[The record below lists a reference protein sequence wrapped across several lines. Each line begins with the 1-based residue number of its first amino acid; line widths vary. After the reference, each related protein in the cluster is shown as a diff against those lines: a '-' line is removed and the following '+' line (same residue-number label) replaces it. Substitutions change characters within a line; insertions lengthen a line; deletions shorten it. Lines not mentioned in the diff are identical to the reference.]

1 MKSSDDLF
9 LLIKSLTR
17 TEKRYFKIF
26 TNGNSNGNEFNYLN
40 LFNLI
45 DKQDVYDE
53 KKVIADFFKNREIKN
68 FSNEKKHLY
77 NLILKSLNKYHSTIS
92 KENELNE
99 LLNSAQILNKKQLP
113 EQSNKLLDKLTLFAE
128 KHELYTGLI
137 KIGELRSELIRQKA
151 TSSTDMKE
159 EFDSI
164 RHYSNLAIERL
175 TVENE
180 YNELFTILLEKIRK
194 DGEVLRHPSEMQ
206 WYIDFM
212 ANPLLE
218 NEENAKTIKS
228 KSIFYFINGT
238 VYYITGNHEKAYYY
252 YQKDIEHL
260 ENESKNTPVESSLYS
275 AKISNM
281 CTICLKKGDSKAL
294 SLYLEKLKNCPANF
308 PMEKSKL
315 FYRYYD
321 LLLKSHILTGEFD
334 KAIDLYHSI
343 KNELNEHIDIIHK
356 SRIISLNYYMAYAY
370 LGKGD
375 FKGSMVWI
383 NKLLDEKTNYR
394 NDLLSFTRILNCIIQ
409 YEIGNE
415 NSQESAYR
423 ATVYFFKKHNKSYR
437 FEELFLKFFSKILKE
452 LDPEKRKKWMNEF
465 KIELVE
471 LINNPFESS
480 FIECFDMISWL
491 EHKISGESF
500 GSVVRGNDFGIKK
513 LSKQQRT

>member
-1 MKSSDDLF
+1 MKSSDELF
-9 LLIKSLTR
+9 VLIKSLTR

-26 TNGNSNGNEFNYLN
+26 TNGNSTGNEFNYLN

-45 DKQDVYDE
+45 DKQDIYDE
-53 KKVIADFFKNREIKN
+53 KKVITDFFKNREIKN

-77 NLILKSLNKYHSTIS
+77 GQILKSLNKYHSTIS

-113 EQSNKLLDKLTLFAE
+113 EQCSKLLDKLTLFAE
-128 KHELYTGLI
+128 KHELYAGLI

-151 TSSTDMKE
+151 NSSIDMKE
-159 EFDSI
+159 EFDTI

-175 TVENE
+175 TIEQQ
-180 YNELFTILLEKIRK
+180 YNELNTHFLEKIRK
-194 DGEVLRHPSEMQ
+194 DGEVLRHPSEMK

-212 ANPLLE
+212 DNPLLE
-218 NEENAKTIKS
+218 SEDNAKTLKS
-228 KSIFYFINGT
+228 KSVYYFINGT
-238 VYYITGNHEKAYYY
+238 VYFILGNLEKAYHYY
-252 YQKDIEHL
+252 KKDIEHL
-260 ENESKNTPVESSLYS
+260 EKESKNTSVESSLYS

-294 SLYLEKLKNCPANF
+294 SFYLEKLKNCPAHF

-321 LLLKSHILTGEFD
+321 LLLKSHILTGKFD

-343 KNELNEHIDIIHK
+343 KNELKEHLNIIHK

-375 FKGSMVWI
+375 FKGSMIWI

-394 NDLLSFTRILNCIIQ
+394 NDLLSFARVLNCIIQ
-409 YEIGNE
+409 FEIGNE

-423 ATVYFFKKHNKSYR
+423 ATAYYFKKHNKSFS

-452 LDPEKRKKWMNEF
+452 FDPEKRKKWMLEF
-465 KIELVE
+465 KNELVA
-471 LINNPFESS
+471 LLDNPFESG

-491 EHKISGESF
+491 EHKLSGESF
-500 GSVVRGNDFGIKK
+500 ASIIKDK
-513 LSKQQRT
+513 THISITI

>member
-1 MKSSDDLF
+1 MANLHTAGMKSSDDLF

-40 LFNLI
+40 LFTVI
-45 DKQDVYDE
+45 DKQSEYDE
-53 KKVIADFFKNREIKN
+53 KKVITDFFKNREIKN

-99 LLNSAQILNKKQLP
+99 MLNSAQILNKKQLP
-113 EQSNKLLDKLTLFAE
+113 EQCNKLLDKLTLFAE
-128 KHELYTGLI
+128 KHELYAGLI
-137 KIGELRSELIRQKA
+137 TIGELRSELIRQKA
-151 TSSTDMKE
+151 NSSTDMKE

-164 RHYSNLAIERL
+164 RHYSNFAIDRL
-175 TVENE
+175 TIENH
-180 YNELFTILLEKIRK
+180 YNELFTTILEKIRK

-218 NEENAKTIKS
+218 NEKNAKTIKS

-238 VYYITGNHEKAYYY
+238 VYYIIGNLEKAFSF

-260 ENESKNTPVESSLYS
+260 EKEEKNTLIEPSLYS
-275 AKISNM
+275 AKISNL
-281 CTICLKKGDSKAL
+281 CIICLKKRDYTSL
-294 SLYLEKLKNCPANF
+294 SFYLEKLKNCPANF

-321 LLLKSHILTGEFD
+321 LLIKWHVITGEFD
-334 KAIDLYHSI
+334 QAIDTYRSI
-343 KNELNEHIDIIHK
+343 EPEMLEHINITHK
-356 SRIISLNYYMAYAY
+356 SRIISIHYYMAYAY

-375 FKGSMVWI
+375 FKGAMVWI

-394 NDLLSFTRILNCIIQ
+394 NDLLSFSRILNCIIQ
-409 YEIGNE
+409 YEIGND
-415 NSQESAYR
+415 NSQESIYR
-423 ATVYFFKKHNKSYR
+423 ATHYFFKKHNKSYR
-437 FEELFLKFFSKILKE
+437 FEELFLKFYSKILKE
-452 LDPEKRKKWMNEF
+452 VNHEKRKKWMIEF
-465 KIELVE
+465 KDELAE
-471 LINNPFESS
+471 LAHNPFESS
-480 FIECFDMISWL
+480 FTEYFDMISWL
-491 EHKISGESF
+491 EHQLSGE
-500 GSVVRGNDFGIKK
+500 DFSAIIRRK
-513 LSKQQRT
+513 